1 MSVVDNN
8 KPVERNKGLSR
19 IIFPADY
26 VVLDLETTGFSPT
39 SDDIMEISIL
49 HCHNGDVWR
58 SHSTLVQPDKVPFV
72 SQEVAALTGIDDS
85 MRRTGIRLSVAMNAA
100 MSFIGDSPV
109 VGYGVNFDMNFMYDK
124 WKALTGQDFKNEY
137 IDVMSI
143 AQKMNGRKCKL
154 TELAQS
160 YGIDVTGAHR
170 AINDCFFC
178 NECFKYLQADIQ
190 HRGMTLAEFSGLYDP
205 LMKAQQ
211 LNLLDTQD
219 KDFVVQDNK
228 IYIQRGIFDGK
239 FFKSSF
245 GSHSFDSS
253 EIEQL
258 IDGTEISIPDFKTRD
273 GRVLSITGK
282 LGMGK
287 LPSGRDYFGFQR
299 TDLQKRPLPNQ
310 PDMLGADEKSLDE
323 VKFQ

>member
-1 MSVVDNN
+1 MCCRSLDGIWHWVENCNWKVPFSVLRERVFTVDNN

-19 IIFPADY
+19 VIFPADY

-39 SDDIMEISIL
+39 KDDIMEISIL
-49 HCHNGDVWR
+49 RCHNGDVWR
-58 SHSTLVQPDKVPFV
+58 SFSTLVQPDKVPFV

-85 MRRTGIRLSVAMNAA
+85 MRRTGIRLSTAMNAA

-109 VGYGVNFDMNFMYDK
+109 VGYGVSFDMNFMYDK

-143 AQKMNGRKCKL
+143 AQKLNGRKCKL

-178 NECFKYLQADIQ
+178 NECFKHLQADIQ

-219 KDFVVQDNK
+219 KGFVVQDNK

-239 FFKSSF
+239 SFKSSF
-245 GSHSFDSS
+245 DYYSFDSS
-253 EIEQL
+253 AIDQL
-258 IDGTEISIPDFKTRD
+258 IDGTA
-273 GRVLSITGK
+273 LSISDST
-282 LGMGK
+282 
-287 LPSGRDYFGFQR
+287 
-299 TDLQKRPLPNQ
+299 
-310 PDMLGADEKSLDE
+310 MLH
-323 VKFQ
+323 